1 MADWHLYIIRT
12 ANSAL
17 YTGISTDVE
26 RRLAEHNSGKGAKA
40 LRGKGPLQLVY
51 RCQIGDHSQALRLEA
66 AVKKLNKQKKEQLV
80 AGELDVDQVAELEN
94 NG

>member
-1 MADWHLYIIRT
+1 MPNWHLYIIRT
-12 ANSAL
+12 RSGAL

-26 RRLAEHNSGKGAKA
+26 RRFQEHSSGKGAKA

-51 RCQIGDHSQALRLEA
+51 SQPVANHSEALRLEA
-66 AVKKLNKQKKEQLV
+66 KVKKMSKQQKEQLV
-80 AGELDVDQVAELEN
+80 AGDLSTCHLETDT